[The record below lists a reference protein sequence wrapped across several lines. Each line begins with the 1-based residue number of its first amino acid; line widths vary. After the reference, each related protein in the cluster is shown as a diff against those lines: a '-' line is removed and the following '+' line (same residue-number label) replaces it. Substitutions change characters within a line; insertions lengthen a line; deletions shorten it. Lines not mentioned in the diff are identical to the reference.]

1 MLYEIFF
8 KQISFK
14 FKFVNLWSW
23 ASEKSGDDLKRLCA
37 PSSFS
42 ILVSSEHQSVLVCV
56 QYKKGSPDIFC
67 YLKQECSRDK
77 QKYRWLIL
85 SRYLV

>member
-1 MLYEIFF
+1 MKFFF

-14 FKFVNLWSW
+14 FKFVNLWLW

-37 PSSFS
+37 PSSFY

-56 QYKKGSPDIFC
+56 QYKKGSPDTICCF
-67 YLKQECSRDK
+67 KQECNRHK
-77 QKYRWLIL
+77 QKYHWLIL
-85 SRYLV
+85 SRYLVY